1 MNVPKLPPRSRDSHK
16 GTYGTVLV
24 VGGSRG
30 MTGAPALTGTA
41 ALRSGAGLVRVAVPD
56 CCLETVAGFEPCYTT
71 IPLPCTEHGR
81 LAPEAERVILTEAEQ
96 ATVVAMGPGLG
107 QSDGLRTLIG
117 RIYRELDR
125 PLVLDAD
132 GLNNLA
138 GQPEMHH
145 PAGPR
150 ILTPH
155 PGEFARLLGRKSEPE
170 ESRRAAVELAAQW
183 NVVLVLKGH
192 GTLVTDG
199 RDEYVNDTG
208 NPGMATGGT
217 GDLLTGMIAAL
228 VAQGLVPLDAARLGV
243 YLHGM
248 AGDLAAEEYGQVPI
262 IASDLFEFFPDVFEV
277 AVDDV
282 PPAG

>member
-1 MNVPKLPPRSRDSHK
+1 MQIPKLPARSPDTHK
-16 GTYGTVLV
+16 GTFGTVLV

-30 MTGAPALTGTA
+30 MAGAPSLTGMA
-41 ALRSGAGLVRVAVPD
+41 ALRGGAGLVRVAVPE

-71 IPLPCTEHGR
+71 IPLPFDKHGR
-81 LAPEAERVILTEAEQ
+81 LASEAERVILGEAEN

-107 QSDGLRTLIG
+107 RSEELRTLVA
-117 RIYRELDR
+117 RIYAEVDL

-138 GQPEMHH
+138 GQPEVHR

-150 ILTPH
+150 VLTPH
-155 PGEFARLLGRKSEPE
+155 PGEFARLLGRKPDSNE
-170 ESRRAAVELAAQW
+170 RGRAATELAAKW
-183 NVVLVLKGH
+183 GVTLVLKGH

-199 RDEYVNDTG
+199 QQEFINPTG

-217 GDLLTGMIAAL
+217 GDVLTGMIAAL
-228 VAQGLVPLDAARLGV
+228 MAQGLEPFDAARLGV

-262 IASDLFEFFPDVFEV
+262 IATDLLEFFPDAFET
-277 AVDDV
+277 AEA
-282 PPAG
+282 PRPE